1 RQLLVNRSHTR
12 RWLKAFGAARRRV
25 DHHMWHQLESRAY
38 PIHLNM
44 GWSGNQNA
52 WYNLPNIDDT
62 YWVFDTISSVVFNVF
77 PSGTGDL
84 LTGRVLDNSGNPV
97 SGAVITAKKNQTTV
111 GTATSG
117 VNGIYS
123 IKISSSKEWNYT
135 VTATY
140 AGLSSSLS
148 ISLTPSAST
157 RLEYP
162 NTYYPGTGVVGNSWG
177 NDFTFNAPSTP
188 TSLSATDGTS
198 TDYVTVTWSAATYAT
213 SYELWR
219 GTESSST
226 YAVYLASNITATAY
240 QDVTAT
246 PGVMYYYWVKAVNAV
261 GTSAFS
267 TTGDDGYRA
276 FSPLD
281 ETSTTPVPVPYTW
294 LDDYGLV
301 IGEDYEAAGY
311 ADSDG
316 DGYVAWE
323 EYVAGTVPTNI
334 VSRFLSNITMVNG
347 LLTIEWMPDLGGERT
362 YTIFGK
368 TNLVD
373 SAWMT
378 PTNASTRFFR
388 IGIDMN

>member
-1 RQLLVNRSHTR
+1 
-12 RWLKAFGAARRRV
+12 
-25 DHHMWHQLESRAY
+25 
-38 PIHLNM
+38 
-44 GWSGNQNA
+44 
-52 WYNLPNIDDT
+52 
-62 YWVFDTISSVVFNVF
+62 
-77 PSGTGDL
+77 
-84 LTGRVLDNSGNPV
+84 
-97 SGAVITAKKNQTTV
+97 
-111 GTATSG
+111 
-117 VNGIYS
+117 
-123 IKISSSKEWNYT
+123 
-135 VTATY
+135 
-140 AGLSSSLS
+140 
-148 ISLTPSAST
+148 
-157 RLEYP
+157 
-162 NTYYPGTGVVGNSWG
+162 
-177 NDFTFNAPSTP
+177 
-188 TSLSATDGTS
+188 
-198 TDYVTVTWSAATYAT
+198 
-213 SYELWR
+213 
-219 GTESSST
+219 
-226 YAVYLASNITATAY
+226 
-240 QDVTAT
+240 
-246 PGVMYYYWVKAVNAV
+246 V

-267 TTGDDGYRA
+267 TTGDDGSRA